1 LGRSVAV
8 VIVTFNAEHVL
19 PALLKSIRASE
30 HTPSTVIVVDN
41 GSTDRTTSLLAD
53 ADVELLRQDNSGF
66 ANGVNRGI
74 SFAPPDSDVL
84 VLNPDVRLR
93 ADMIGQLAQVLEEE
107 PGTAIV
113 VPSLL
118 SPDGTVSASL
128 RRDPTIASTLVEAV
142 VGGSRS
148 GRLGEAYR
156 GDASRRQEVD
166 WATGAVMLLRRTAVD
181 RVGLMDEEFFLYS
194 EETEYCQRMRDHG
207 YQVRYQPTAV
217 ATHEG
222 GDLPSD
228 PRLWS
233 LRAVNRVRLYRR
245 RHGRL
250 KGAAF
255 RSAAAI
261 FEARRAL
268 MGDPVSRAAL
278 RALVS
283 PSLERTAAELTSE
296 LGGDPSLPDD
306 AGAGGSGWICFSA
319 QDWWYHNQGHSD
331 FQLMR
336 GIALAEPVLVVN
348 SLGMRMPLPGRTTS
362 AGRRL
367 LRKLRSV
374 VRSVR
379 RPDPSLPRF
388 HVMTPVFLPA
398 YGNRFVRR
406 LNGRLVQLQVSAA
419 ARAIGI
425 RHPAVLVTL
434 PTAWDAAKR
443 MKRRSLIVNRSDRY
457 SALPEADASVIRPL
471 EELLLQDAD
480 AVVYTSHELM
490 GEERGLVGPRAHFL
504 GHGVDL
510 EHFRKVA
517 PHPDLSDLPRP
528 RVGFF
533 GGIDDYTVDLRLL
546 TDVADLLPAVQF
558 VLVGDATCDISD
570 LVRRPNVRW
579 FGKRPYAEIPAFG
592 SGFDVALMPWLDNDW
607 IRHSNPIKLNEYLA
621 LGLPIV
627 STPYPELAHIDPGL
641 VSVAADSA
649 AFAAAIEAEL
659 ADVSGAGARRA
670 AVEGQ
675 TWMNKAELLRALDRE
690 VDRCAG

>member
-19 PALLKSIRASE
+19 PALLESIRASE
-30 HTPSTVIVVDN
+30 HAPAAVIVVDN

-53 ADVELLRQDNSGF
+53 GDVELLRQDNTGF
-66 ANGVNRGI
+66 AHGVNRGI
-74 SFAPPDSDVL
+74 SVAPPDSDVL

-93 ADMIGQLAQVLEEE
+93 ADTIGQLAQVLEEE

-113 VPSLL
+113 VPNLL
-118 SPDGTVSASL
+118 DPDGTVSASL

-156 GDASRRQEVD
+156 GDAARRQEVD

-181 RVGLMDEEFFLYS
+181 RVGLMDEGFFLYS

-217 ATHEG
+217 AVHGG
-222 GDLPSD
+222 GDLVSD

-255 RSAAAI
+255 RCAAAI

-268 MGDPVSRAAL
+268 LGDHVSRAAL
-278 RALVS
+278 GALRS
-283 PSLERTAAELTSE
+283 PSLDLTVAELTRQ
-296 LGGDPSLPDD
+296 LGGHSSLGKPVTD
-306 AGAGGSGWICFSA
+306 GVGWICFSA
-319 QDWWYHNQGHSD
+319 QDWWYHNQAHSD

-336 GIALAEPVLVVN
+336 GIAGAEPVLVIN
-348 SLGMRMPLPGRTTS
+348 SLGMRMPLPGKTTS

-367 LRKLRSV
+367 VRKLRSV
-374 VRSVR
+374 ARSVR
-379 RPDPSLPRF
+379 RPDPSLPGF
-388 HVMTPVFLPA
+388 HVMTPVFIPA
-398 YGNRFVRR
+398 YGNRLVRR
-406 LNGRLVQLQVSAA
+406 LNGRLVQVQVTAA
-419 ARAIGI
+419 ARIIGI

-443 MKRRSLIVNRSDRY
+443 IERRSLIVNRSDRY
-457 SALPEADASVIRPL
+457 SAMPEADVSVVRPL
-471 EELLLQDAD
+471 EELLLQEAD

-490 GEERGLVGPRAHFL
+490 DEERRLVGSRAHFL

-510 EHFRKVA
+510 DHFSEVA
-517 PHPDLSDLPRP
+517 PHPDLVDLPRP

-570 LVRRPNVRW
+570 LVRRPNVHW

-592 SGFDVALMPWLDNDW
+592 SGFDVALMPWLDNEW